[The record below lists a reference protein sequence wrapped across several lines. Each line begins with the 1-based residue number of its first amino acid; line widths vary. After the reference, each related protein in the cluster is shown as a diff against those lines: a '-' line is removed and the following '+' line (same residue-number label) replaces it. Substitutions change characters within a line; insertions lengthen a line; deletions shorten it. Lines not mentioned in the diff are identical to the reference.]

1 MTKIRRQELKN
12 TLIDRGLNKMIS
24 RKLLVWAFA
33 TAGVPLGFI
42 TGEQWV
48 QMSMVYLGS
57 QAAMDF
63 ILQYTRVKSGTGNV
77 Q

>member
-63 ILQYTRVKSGTGNV
+63 ILQYTRVKSGTGNI